1 MAWISP
7 CLIYLPYSIIPFL
20 QLLSQSVR
28 NRVYDGIATII
39 SRSHG
44 RGTMHDGIGSSSSN
58 EEDRLTERCLY
69 WILALLRGGGTPGHE
84 DAANSDQWLSG
95 CFREG
100 VGIVG
105 TGRMGIS
112 RRGSLADSMSGH
124 TKRNLRE
131 SLDIVSAEKSKRGL
145 LAALLVKHF

>member
-1 MAWISP
+1 M
-7 CLIYLPYSIIPFL
+7 
-20 QLLSQSVR
+20 QS
-28 NRVYDGIATII
+28 GID
-39 SRSHG
+39 SN
-44 RGTMHDGIGSSSSN
+44 SSSSSSSSH

-69 WILALLRGGGTPGHE
+69 WILALLRGGDNAPDSNQGQRQGG
-84 DAANSDQWLSG
+84 Q
-95 CFREG
+95 FREG
-100 VGIVG
+100 VGIGG